1 MILNLIIKNREIFTI
16 FIIRFLSSF
25 LSFLLF
31 ILLSNLLSS
40 TVYGQFSYCYS
51 LIALF
56 ALISYF
62 GFELT
67 LVKFLPSYK
76 DNTKK
81 ILSIFFFI
89 LIVGFFI
96 SIFILIILFLNKD
109 NFESILSNQK
119 NIIFLIPLIAF
130 FFLARNIF
138 ITFFNTF
145 DKTITSQIIDFS
157 FIFSLFLLYFYIFV
171 LNFYSINNFNLSL
184 NFLIL
189 SCIFSSFLSLI
200 LSIYLFNNFIIKFSL
215 FTFDLSDRY
224 KWLKTSVPIYI
235 RDLSYLTFYKGDI
248 FLLGF
253 FVDPI
258 LIGYYFTSQKVI
270 SGQDIVLDSLLIK
283 IRAAITH
290 NIYIKNFKKSN
301 QIIKKTTIIS
311 FLFASISGLILF
323 FLSDFIL
330 KLFNIENNLAIEIF
344 KLIVIYQ
351 IIISSLNYII
361 EPLIY
366 ADKQNL
372 VVGVGVFFNCLNLL
386 LLFLF
391 MENNNIITF
400 INIVY
405 LMRILST
412 LALIPV
418 YWKIFVKI
426 NN

>member
-40 TVYGQFSYCYS
+40 TVYGQFTYCYS

-96 SIFILIILFLNKD
+96 SIFILIILFLIKD
-109 NFESILSNQK
+109 NFESILSNQSY
-119 NIIFLIPLIAF
+119 ILFSIPLIAF

-171 LNFYSINNFNLSL
+171 LNFYSINSFNLSL

-189 SCIFSSFLSLI
+189 SCIFSSILSLI

-235 RDLSYLTFYKGDI
+235 ETYHIYL
-248 FLLGF
+248 L
-253 FVDPI
+253 
-258 LIGYYFTSQKVI
+258 
-270 SGQDIVLDSLLIK
+270 
-283 IRAAITH
+283 
-290 NIYIKNFKKSN
+290 
-301 QIIKKTTIIS
+301 
-311 FLFASISGLILF
+311 
-323 FLSDFIL
+323 
-330 KLFNIENNLAIEIF
+330 
-344 KLIVIYQ
+344 
-351 IIISSLNYII
+351 
-361 EPLIY
+361 
-366 ADKQNL
+366 
-372 VVGVGVFFNCLNLL
+372 
-386 LLFLF
+386 
-391 MENNNIITF
+391 
-400 INIVY
+400 
-405 LMRILST
+405 
-412 LALIPV
+412 
-418 YWKIFVKI
+418 
-426 NN
+426 

>member
-1 MILNLIIKNREIFTI
+1 MILNLIFKNKDIFI
-16 FIIRFLSSF
+16 ILIIRFLASF

-31 ILLSNLLSS
+31 ILLSNFLSS

-81 ILSIFFFI
+81 ILSLLFFI
-89 LIVGFFI
+89 LIIGFFI
-96 SIFILIILFLNKD
+96 SILIFFILFLFKD
-109 NFESILSNQK
+109 YFLIIFSNQ
-119 NIIFLIPLIAF
+119 IYILFLIPLIAF
-130 FFLARNIF
+130 FFLVRNIF

-157 FIFSLFLLYFYIFV
+157 FIFSLFFICFHIFI
-171 LNFYSINNFNLSL
+171 LNFFFINNFILSL

-189 SCIFSSFLSLI
+189 SCMFSSILSLI
-200 LSIYLFNNFIIKFSL
+200 LSIYLFNKFIIKFTL

-224 KWLKTSVPIYI
+224 KWFKTSVPIYV
-235 RDLSYLTFYKGDI
+235 RDLSYLSFYKGDI

-270 SGQDIVLDSLLIK
+270 SGQDIVLDSILIK

-290 NIYIKNFKKSN
+290 NVYVKNFKKTN
-301 QIIKKTTIIS
+301 QIIKKTTIVS
-311 FLFASISGLILF
+311 FLFTSISGLILF
-323 FLSDFIL
+323 YLSDFIL
-330 KLFNIENNLAIEIF
+330 KLFNIENNLAIIIF

-366 ADKQNL
+366 ANKQNL
-372 VVGVGVFFNCLNLL
+372 VVSVGIFFNFLNIL
-386 LLFLF
+386 LLFLL
-391 MENNNIITF
+391 MENNNIIMF
-400 INIVY
+400 IHIVY

-412 LALIPV
+412 FVLIPV
-418 YWKIFVKI
+418 YWKTFVKI
-426 NN
+426 KN